1 MRPQHVSL
9 KIAVATFGASM
20 IVGGLPLAA
29 AEPAP
34 AMKPSLEKIRAK
46 ISMTPRT
53 RSVTITQTTDNLN
66 LRQKPGAQHKSLVV
80 LKKGAIVAPT
90 GKTSGRW
97 REVKI
102 GSLTGWV
109 SSVYLTSRTNAAP
122 APEASTGLRTT
133 VNLNLRQNAGAHF
146 TSLTVLPKGTVVSRA
161 GDIKGAWW
169 EVKAGSVTGWVSSHY
184 LTGSSDSAPD
194 PSPDSPPDPEAVA
207 GADRW
212 VDGTQP
218 IYAKASLTS
227 NRLAVQTG
235 GSKVRLIKSAGAW
248 SHIDTTAGHGWI
260 PASSLVASEPQGSG
274 NSTSYRWTAS
284 AANVRTGPA
293 LSYESLGLV
302 AGNEKVS
309 YLQSSD
315 GWSKVATS
323 KGTGWI
329 KNTLLSSVEY
339 HAPKQ
344 LQPMTR
350 SMVKE
355 VQGRFDASISA
366 VGGSRA
372 GSTGHSSGLAADFMI
387 KDYTS
392 ASGIDAGDAIAAY
405 LAKNHERLG
414 ISYLIWRDRLWLAE
428 DGQWGP
434 YSTGGWGKNLESSR
448 GWNATTKHM
457 DHIHAEISP
466 SRADK

>member
-146 TSLTVLPKGTVVSRA
+146 TSLTVLPK
-161 GDIKGAWW
+161 
-169 EVKAGSVTGWVSSHY
+169 
-184 LTGSSDSAPD
+184 AP
-194 PSPDSPPDPEAVA
+194 
-207 GADRW
+207 W
-212 VDGTQP
+212 
-218 IYAKASLTS
+218 
-227 NRLAVQTG
+227 
-235 GSKVRLIKSAGAW
+235 
-248 SHIDTTAGHGWI
+248 
-260 PASSLVASEPQGSG
+260 
-274 NSTSYRWTAS
+274 
-284 AANVRTGPA
+284 
-293 LSYESLGLV
+293 SLGR
-302 AGNEKVS
+302 
-309 YLQSSD
+309 
-315 GWSKVATS
+315 
-323 KGTGWI
+323 GTLRALG
-329 KNTLLSSVEY
+329 
-339 HAPKQ
+339 
-344 LQPMTR
+344 
-350 SMVKE
+350 
-355 VQGRFDASISA
+355 GR
-366 VGGSRA
+366 
-372 GSTGHSSGLAADFMI
+372 
-387 KDYTS
+387 
-392 ASGIDAGDAIAAY
+392 
-405 LAKNHERLG
+405 
-414 ISYLIWRDRLWLAE
+414 
-428 DGQWGP
+428 
-434 YSTGGWGKNLESSR
+434 
-448 GWNATTKHM
+448 
-457 DHIHAEISP
+457 
-466 SRADK
+466 